1 MITNQIFLNE
11 NQINR
16 VRRKLMV
23 VINDSFQT
31 WKIFSITK
39 RNQLFPVNKLCFFV
53 YYFSN
58 IHLPK
63 SFAAKKQS
71 LYMLLSHLRVANMEI
86 ANRFLSVVVRVCACV
101 CVAGGKQTKTTRVP
115 ISIPVVPAFPLFR
128 LLAPNLL
135 LSQLFSGKVGI
146 PLYC

>member
-53 YYFSN
+53 YYFFKYSPTKKFCCEKA
-58 IHLPK
+58 IFVYAFVP
-63 SFAAKKQS
+63 FASGK
-71 LYMLLSHLRVANMEI
+71 YG
-86 ANRFLSVVVRVCACV
+86 NRKLIFICCCVCACV

>member
-1 MITNQIFLNE
+1 MTHFKLGKYLALPSGISYFRL
-11 NQINR
+11 INC
-16 VRRKLMV
+16 V
-23 VINDSFQT
+23 S
-31 WKIFSITK
+31 
-39 RNQLFPVNKLCFFV
+39 LCII
-53 YYFSN
+53 FSN